1 MKAEAGFRLLG
12 KYFNYCI
19 GDGDEKLGRLIQIK
33 IDSNE
38 RMIVG
43 IDEDGFIE

>member
-33 IDSNE
+33 IDLLKSM
-38 RMIVG
+38 RFQI
-43 IDEDGFIE
+43 